1 MEGRRRRANRA
12 YVATVVLLI
21 GMVAMAAAGQER
33 PQSQTSSQQTTLV
46 DWVKFSPE
54 GARFSVSLPAPATQ
68 KVKEDDTGLKIHYY
82 KLTTGAIEYQV
93 VWFANARLGAPQGA
107 PVNAFFP
114 RGLEE
119 ILQSALQAG
128 KKDMVTSHQEDITLN
143 GYSGRESTIESATG
157 QIDAKGFLAGRDFI
171 IGAVLHPKEERASAD
186 AKRFLESLSLSRL
199 SVASGPQ
206 LLPGTAPDPSPGT
219 NVDRRPIPLNAP
231 RPEYTDKARDNK
243 VQGVIRLRV
252 LVGADGMVKD
262 VRLASHLPDG
272 LDEMAML
279 AARRMRFRPALKSG
293 QPVAFWIA
301 VEIEFNLREK

>member
-1 MEGRRRRANRA
+1 MESKRI
-12 YVATVVLLI
+12 YVATVALMI
-21 GMVAMAAAGQER
+21 GMAAMVVAGQER
-33 PQSQTSSQQTTLV
+33 PPSQNNGGQTGAA

-54 GARFSVSLPAPATQ
+54 GARFSLLLPGLPAEKTY
-68 KVKEDDTGLKIHYY
+68 DGDGGLKAHHY
-82 KLTTGAIEYQV
+82 KLRAGAIEYQV
-93 VWFANARLGAPQGA
+93 VWFEDAPGGKIQRT
-107 PVNAFFP
+107 P
-114 RGLEE
+114 L
-119 ILQSALQAG
+119 SALFPLGLNGILTSARQDG
-128 KKDMVTSHQEDITLN
+128 EKEMVTSHQEDIKLD

-171 IGAVLHPKEERASAD
+171 MVAVLHPKEERASAD

-199 SVASGPQ
+199 SVAGGPQ